1 MKNKNIKALIS
12 QIALLIVFTF
22 LGGFFV
28 PQKFLEEKL
37 SILGLLIAIWG
48 VTITLFVFVQGVVQ
62 SCKSNLL
69 NSNSSKDYVVEKYG
83 KIDRIIR
90 ELMQDIKCISIMLA
104 VYFVFIIFFTQIDN
118 AVWQKITIYIQFFI
132 FGVIILA
139 VVDLIGTMIKLVRI
153 NELLN
158 MSAAKNKGENN
169 DGK

>member
-28 PQKFLEEKL
+28 PQKFLEDKL

-48 VTITLFVFVQGVVQ
+48 VAITLFVFVQGVVQ

-69 NSNSSKDYVVEKYG
+69 NSNNSKDYVVEKYS

-90 ELMQDIKCISIMLA
+90 ELTQDIKCISIMLA
-104 VYFVFIIFFTQIDN
+104 VYFVFIIF
-118 AVWQKITIYIQFFI
+118 
-132 FGVIILA
+132 
-139 VVDLIGTMIKLVRI
+139 
-153 NELLN
+153 
-158 MSAAKNKGENN
+158 AAFDASVGGD
-169 DGK
+169 DGKSVHDVGHGDVQRCRYCIVIN

>member
-28 PQKFLEEKL
+28 PQKFLEDKL

-48 VTITLFVFVQGVVQ
+48 VAITLFVFVQGVVQ

-69 NSNSSKDYVVEKYG
+69 NSNNSKDYVVEKYS

-90 ELMQDIKCISIMLA
+90 ELTQDIKCISIMLA

-158 MSAAKNKGENN
+158 MNAAKNKGENN